1 MASLQTPAIPS
12 ASLRAEQLC
21 KSIAFLDRRIE
32 RTDARVIRLH
42 GGRKCGK
49 HFWCGGYCD
58 RVKELIEIKEAQEA
72 ELEHALALMAAERLV
87 GEGLNDDV
95 LRMIVGYAVTTPI
108 EIEYEMHSQFFL
120 SNYMGGA
127 SVGE

>member
-1 MASLQTPAIPS
+1 M
-12 ASLRAEQLC
+12 SLRAEQLC
-21 KSIAFLDRRIE
+21 KSVAFLDRRIE

-108 EIEYEMHSQFFL
+108 EMEYETHSQFFL
-120 SNYMGGA
+120 SNYMGSA
-127 SVGE
+127 